1 MEAKVFIQDPFNPV
15 VFTEDSVRY
24 VDVSNIVCALTCYDY
39 REDLVELAEGDLIL
53 LLDALQD
60 TNEVIRVAE
69 AAEMTEKSVD
79 EVNPEPQRQTRAPR
93 RRKRRFEENFI
104 YYE

>member
-1 MEAKVFIQDPFNPV
+1 
-15 VFTEDSVRY
+15 
-24 VDVSNIVCALTCYDY
+24 VSNIVCALTCYDY

-60 TNEVIRVAE
+60 TNEVITVAE
-69 AAEMTEKSVD
+69 AAETTEKSVD
-79 EVNPEPQRQTRAPR
+79 EANPDPQCQTRAPR
-93 RRKRRFEENFI
+93 RRKRCFEENFV